1 MKNFRKG
8 DGERSGLFTRR
19 ALVLGGAQ
27 AVLMTALAGRLY
39 QLQVVETDRFA
50 TMAEE
55 NRINMRL
62 LAPSRGQIFD
72 RSGVPLA
79 VNRNNFR
86 AMATSDRGRGADLL
100 VERLDQIFS
109 LGEAE
114 KIRLLRELRRSRSAQ
129 PIVVRE
135 NLGWEEVA
143 RLEFN
148 APDLPGV
155 FIDLGQ
161 SRDYPEGDLMSHIV
175 GYTGRVADEDLAGRD
190 DPVLQLATMR
200 FGKKGVE
207 RSLEDDLRGRAGAV
221 QVEVN
226 AVGRVVREL
235 DRTEGQ
241 PGANALLTIDLDI
254 QRFATEK
261 MKEHKSGSV
270 VVLDVVTGD
279 VIAMVSTPGFDPST
293 FARGITQTEWRDL
306 LDNPER
312 PLHNKAIAG
321 VYPPGSTYKMVTA
334 LAALEAKAIDPW
346 TRLPCPGFLEL
357 GSIKFHCW
365 LKGGHG
371 SANVSEA
378 IAMSCDCFFYEA
390 ARRAG
395 IDRVSDMAQRLGFGK
410 VSELGLPA
418 NPPPTSDARLE
429 AGEDRQAVAAWRH
442 VQPRHRPGLHDG
454 HAPAARHHDGAHR
467 QWRLR
472 GPAEPAAGEGDAAR
486 GAGAAA
492 AAHQADGAVAAP
504 QPAAPGDRA
513 AGHVGRGQQQP
524 GHGQCAARQAGRVH
538 LRRQDRHRP
547 GQAHHRA
554 GARDGHHPGLA
565 ALAPAPSR
573 AVRLLRPGRQSAL
586 CLRRHRGARAGRW
599 RDRGS
604 DRARRSGRDHEAR
617 SVAPH
622 RPLQEDGVAMTLAA
636 MGSSPALD
644 APAPVGFAE
653 KIWRINWG
661 LVLVLTAIAGVGVL
675 ALYSAAGGRFEP
687 WAARHAVRYG
697 SAFVLMLVVALIH
710 PKVWLSLAWPIYIV
724 SVLMLVAVDV
734 IGKIGMGAQRWL
746 VIGPMQIQ
754 PSEIAKV
761 AVILV
766 IARYYHGL
774 RREQASQFLYTLPP
788 LMMILVVV
796 GLVMVQPDLGT
807 AMMVLMGGGA
817 LLFVAGVRIWMFL
830 AAGIGAWPAC
840 PSPGR

>member
-72 RSGVPLA
+72 RSGVALA

-109 LGEAE
+109 LGETE
-114 KIRLLRELRRSRSAQ
+114 KVRLLRELRRSRNAQ

-161 SRDYPEGDLMSHIV
+161 SRDYPEGELMSHIV

-207 RSLEDDLRGRAGAV
+207 RSLEDNLRGRAGAV

-357 GSIKFHCW
+357 GNIKFHCW

-371 SANVSEA
+371 STNVSEA

-410 VSELGLPA
+410 VSELGLPGESAA
-418 NPPPTSDARLE
+418 NQPTRAWKQEKIGKPWQHGDTFNLGIGQGYMTATPLQLAIMTARIANGGYE
-429 AGEDRQAVAAWRH
+429 
-442 VQPRHRPGLHDG
+442 VQPNLLLAKATPREELVPPAVRTKPT
-454 HAPAARHHDGAHR
+454 APSLRLNPQHLAIVRQGMSDVVNSSQGTANALRVKQPELTYAGKTGTAQVKRITEREREMGITQASLPWHLRHHA
-467 QWRLR
+467 LFVCY
-472 GPAEPAAGEGDAAR
+472 GPVDNPRYAC
-486 GAGAAA
+486 
-492 AAHQADGAVAAP
+492 AVI
-504 QPAAPGDRA
+504 
-513 AGHVGRGQQQP
+513 VE
-524 GHGQCAARQAGRVH
+524 HGQAG
-538 LRRQDRHRP
+538 
-547 GQAHHRA
+547 GATA
-554 GARDGHHPGLA
+554 GPIGRDVLVETMKRD
-565 ALAPAPSR
+565 PSR
-573 AVRLLRPGRQSAL
+573 RT
-586 CLRRHRGARAGRW
+586 
-599 RDRGS
+599 DRFKK
-604 DRARRSGRDHEAR
+604 
-617 SVAPH
+617 
-622 RPLQEDGVAMTLAA
+622 M
-636 MGSSPALD
+636 
-644 APAPVGFAE
+644 
-653 KIWRINWG
+653 
-661 LVLVLTAIAGVGVL
+661 
-675 ALYSAAGGRFEP
+675 
-687 WAARHAVRYG
+687 
-697 SAFVLMLVVALIH
+697 
-710 PKVWLSLAWPIYIV
+710 
-724 SVLMLVAVDV
+724 
-734 IGKIGMGAQRWL
+734 
-746 VIGPMQIQ
+746 
-754 PSEIAKV
+754 
-761 AVILV
+761 
-766 IARYYHGL
+766 
-774 RREQASQFLYTLPP
+774 AS
-788 LMMILVVV
+788 
-796 GLVMVQPDLGT
+796 
-807 AMMVLMGGGA
+807 
-817 LLFVAGVRIWMFL
+817 R
-830 AAGIGAWPAC
+830 
-840 PSPGR
+840 

>member
-39 QLQVVETDRFA
+39 QLQVVETDRFS

-114 KIRLLRELRRSRSAQ
+114 KVRLLRELRRSRNAQ

-148 APDLPGV
+148 APELPGV

-241 PGANALLTIDLDI
+241 PGSNALLTIDLDI
-254 QRFATEK
+254 QRFAAEK
-261 MKEHKSGSV
+261 MKEHQSGSV

-293 FARGITQTEWRDL
+293 FARGITQTEWREL

-346 TRLPCPGFLEL
+346 TRLPCAGFLEL

-371 SANVSEA
+371 STNVTEA
-378 IAMSCDCFFYEA
+378 IACSCDCFFYEA

-410 VSELGLPA
+410 VSELGLPGESAA
-418 NPPPTSDARLE
+418 NQPTRAWKQEKIGKPWQHGDTFNLGIGQGYMTATPLQLAIMTARIANGGYE
-429 AGEDRQAVAAWRH
+429 
-442 VQPRHRPGLHDG
+442 VQPNL
-454 HAPAARHHDGAHR
+454 
-467 QWRLR
+467 L
-472 GPAEPAAGEGDAAR
+472 
-486 GAGAAA
+486 
-492 AAHQADGAVAAP
+492 
-504 QPAAPGDRA
+504 
-513 AGHVGRGQQQP
+513 
-524 GHGQCAARQAGRVH
+524 
-538 LRRQDRHRP
+538 
-547 GQAHHRA
+547 
-554 GARDGHHPGLA
+554 LA
-565 ALAPAPSR
+565 KATPREELAPPAVRTKPTAPSLR
-573 AVRLLRPGRQSAL
+573 LNPQHLAIVRQGMS
-586 CLRRHRGARAGRW
+586 
-599 RDRGS
+599 DVVNGS
-604 DRARRSGRDHEAR
+604 
-617 SVAPH
+617 
-622 RPLQEDGVAMTLAA
+622 
-636 MGSSPALD
+636 
-644 APAPVGFAE
+644 
-653 KIWRINWG
+653 
-661 LVLVLTAIAGVGVL
+661 
-675 ALYSAAGGRFEP
+675 
-687 WAARHAVRYG
+687 
-697 SAFVLMLVVALIH
+697 
-710 PKVWLSLAWPIYIV
+710 
-724 SVLMLVAVDV
+724 
-734 IGKIGMGAQRWL
+734 
-746 VIGPMQIQ
+746 
-754 PSEIAKV
+754 
-761 AVILV
+761 
-766 IARYYHGL
+766 
-774 RREQASQFLYTLPP
+774 
-788 LMMILVVV
+788 
-796 GLVMVQPDLGT
+796 LGT
-807 AMMVLMGGGA
+807 ASALRVKQPEFTFAGKTGTAQVKRITERERDMGITQASLPWHLRHHALFVCYGPVDNPRYACAVIVEHGQAGGA
-817 LLFVAGVRIWMFL
+817 TAGP
-830 AAGIGAWPAC
+830 IGRDVLVETMKRD
-840 PSPGR
+840 PSRRTDRFKKMASR

>member
-27 AVLMTALAGRLY
+27 AVLLTALAGRLY

-114 KIRLLRELRRSRSAQ
+114 KVRLLRELRRSRSAQ

-161 SRDYPEGDLMSHIV
+161 SRDYPEGELMSHIV

-207 RSLEDDLRGRAGAV
+207 RSLEDNLRGRAGAV

-254 QRFATEK
+254 QRFAMEK

-334 LAALEAKAIDPW
+334 LAALEAKVIDPW
-346 TRLPCPGFLEL
+346 TRLPCAGFLEL
-357 GSIKFHCW
+357 GNIKFHCW

-371 SANVSEA
+371 STNVSEA

-410 VSELGLPA
+410 VSELGLPGESAA
-418 NPPPTSDARLE
+418 NQPTRAWKQEKIGKAWQHGDTFNLGIGQGYMTATPLQLAIMTARIANGGYEVQPNLLLAKATPREELVPPPPRTKPTAPSLRLNPQHLAIVRQGMSDVVNSSQGTANALRVKQPELTY
-429 AGEDRQAVAAWRH
+429 AGKTGTAQVKRITEREREMGITQASLPWH
-442 VQPRHRPGLHDG
+442 L
-454 HAPAARHHDGAHR
+454 RHHA
-467 QWRLR
+467 LFVCY
-472 GPAEPAAGEGDAAR
+472 GPVDNPRYAC
-486 GAGAAA
+486 
-492 AAHQADGAVAAP
+492 AVI
-504 QPAAPGDRA
+504 
-513 AGHVGRGQQQP
+513 VE
-524 GHGQCAARQAGRVH
+524 HGQAG
-538 LRRQDRHRP
+538 
-547 GQAHHRA
+547 GATA
-554 GARDGHHPGLA
+554 GPIGRDVLVETMKRD
-565 ALAPAPSR
+565 PSR
-573 AVRLLRPGRQSAL
+573 RT
-586 CLRRHRGARAGRW
+586 
-599 RDRGS
+599 DRFKK
-604 DRARRSGRDHEAR
+604 
-617 SVAPH
+617 
-622 RPLQEDGVAMTLAA
+622 M
-636 MGSSPALD
+636 
-644 APAPVGFAE
+644 
-653 KIWRINWG
+653 
-661 LVLVLTAIAGVGVL
+661 
-675 ALYSAAGGRFEP
+675 
-687 WAARHAVRYG
+687 
-697 SAFVLMLVVALIH
+697 
-710 PKVWLSLAWPIYIV
+710 
-724 SVLMLVAVDV
+724 
-734 IGKIGMGAQRWL
+734 
-746 VIGPMQIQ
+746 
-754 PSEIAKV
+754 
-761 AVILV
+761 
-766 IARYYHGL
+766 
-774 RREQASQFLYTLPP
+774 AS
-788 LMMILVVV
+788 
-796 GLVMVQPDLGT
+796 
-807 AMMVLMGGGA
+807 
-817 LLFVAGVRIWMFL
+817 R
-830 AAGIGAWPAC
+830 
-840 PSPGR
+840 

>member
-27 AVLMTALAGRLY
+27 AVLLTALAGRLY

-114 KIRLLRELRRSRSAQ
+114 KVRLLRELRRSRSAQ

-161 SRDYPEGDLMSHIV
+161 SRDYPEGELMSHIV

-207 RSLEDDLRGRAGAV
+207 RSLEDNLRGRAGAV

-254 QRFATEK
+254 QRFAMEK

-334 LAALEAKAIDPW
+334 LAALEAKVIDPW
-346 TRLPCPGFLEL
+346 TRLPCAGFLEL
-357 GSIKFHCW
+357 GNIKFHCW

-371 SANVSEA
+371 STNVSEA

-410 VSELGLPA
+410 VSELGLPGESAA
-418 NPPPTSDARLE
+418 NQPTRAWKQEKIGKPWQHGDTFNLGIGQGYMTATPLQLAIMTARIANGGYEVQPNLLLAKATPREELVPPPPRTKPTAPSLRLNPQHLAIVRQGMSDVVNSSQGTANALRVKQPE
-429 AGEDRQAVAAWRH
+429 FTYAGKTGTAQVKRITEREREMGITQASLPWH
-442 VQPRHRPGLHDG
+442 L
-454 HAPAARHHDGAHR
+454 RHHA
-467 QWRLR
+467 LFVCY
-472 GPAEPAAGEGDAAR
+472 GPVDNPRYAC
-486 GAGAAA
+486 
-492 AAHQADGAVAAP
+492 AVI
-504 QPAAPGDRA
+504 
-513 AGHVGRGQQQP
+513 VE
-524 GHGQCAARQAGRVH
+524 HGQAG
-538 LRRQDRHRP
+538 
-547 GQAHHRA
+547 GATA
-554 GARDGHHPGLA
+554 GPIGRDVLVETMKRD
-565 ALAPAPSR
+565 PSR
-573 AVRLLRPGRQSAL
+573 RT
-586 CLRRHRGARAGRW
+586 
-599 RDRGS
+599 DRFKK
-604 DRARRSGRDHEAR
+604 
-617 SVAPH
+617 
-622 RPLQEDGVAMTLAA
+622 M
-636 MGSSPALD
+636 
-644 APAPVGFAE
+644 
-653 KIWRINWG
+653 
-661 LVLVLTAIAGVGVL
+661 
-675 ALYSAAGGRFEP
+675 
-687 WAARHAVRYG
+687 
-697 SAFVLMLVVALIH
+697 
-710 PKVWLSLAWPIYIV
+710 
-724 SVLMLVAVDV
+724 
-734 IGKIGMGAQRWL
+734 
-746 VIGPMQIQ
+746 
-754 PSEIAKV
+754 
-761 AVILV
+761 
-766 IARYYHGL
+766 
-774 RREQASQFLYTLPP
+774 AS
-788 LMMILVVV
+788 
-796 GLVMVQPDLGT
+796 
-807 AMMVLMGGGA
+807 
-817 LLFVAGVRIWMFL
+817 R
-830 AAGIGAWPAC
+830 
-840 PSPGR
+840 